1 MEKVLMKFKK
11 TAKYTSIEVK
21 ESEFILLKILSDVKI
36 LSSKNMHLY
45 YRELYSGQRSQNA
58 ISQRLK
64 KLVDAGVLKRMSK
77 PTKYNTLLY
86 FYKLGNRGYLILEQ
100 EGYLTPKQV
109 ESRKKYQYATKVPPP
124 HNEGVASCIIH
135 LMATLQKKEVSLEV
149 IKTSQRGEVSNHFLM
164 NAHQRVL
171 AEIVPDWVMET
182 DEYLICLE
190 IDTGNQ
196 SLPTI
201 RNKYE
206 RYCVFLTRKELE
218 KTLLVIFVS
227 LDKGTPR
234 MKRVGSLKS
243 AFPSMEEWPEKLEL
257 MVLPSSRLS
266 DVLMRVLTDKLSIH
280 PVRQKKLSYAWMKT
294 SIQQVSSLHSTS
306 MREVYTDK
314 FFDEE
319 FIAPLLMV
327 ILPYSERELG
337 VIAISVEEGA
347 VRSRQWV
354 EKLIKRIPVMNL
366 SKAVNYHLQLLLVY
380 ETSDGAEEDVLGVK
394 PLNGMYGVSLEALT
408 NAAPGEWKYPFE
420 FQYLTHYQKKNL
432 PWIK

>member
-1 MEKVLMKFKK
+1 MEKILMKLRK
-11 TAKYTSIEVK
+11 TAKYTGIEIK
-21 ESEFILLKILSDVKI
+21 ESEFPLLKILSDVKI

-45 YRELYSGQRSQNA
+45 YRELHNGQRSQNA
-58 ISQRLK
+58 ISNRLA
-64 KLVDAGVLKRMSK
+64 KLVDSGVLQRISK
-77 PTKYNTLLY
+77 STKYNTLLY
-86 FYKLGNRGYLILEQ
+86 FYKLGSRGYWILEQ

-135 LMATLQKKEVSLEV
+135 LIATLQKQGVPLEV
-149 IKTSQRGEVSNHFLM
+149 IKTSQRGEVSSHFLM

-196 SLPTI
+196 SLSVI
-201 RNKYE
+201 RNKYN
-206 RYCVFLTRKELE
+206 RYCAFLTRKNSE

-234 MKRVGSLKS
+234 MKRVGSLKG
-243 AFPSMEEWPEKLEL
+243 AFPSMEEWPEKVEL

-266 DVLMRVLTDKLSIH
+266 GVLIRVLADKLTIH
-280 PVRQKKLSYAWMKT
+280 PVRQKELSYAWMKT
-294 SIQQVSSLHSTS
+294 SIKQVSSISSTS
-306 MREVYTDK
+306 MGEVFTDK
-314 FFDEE
+314 FFNEEFTAPLFVAILPSPDEE
-319 FIAPLLMV
+319 
-327 ILPYSERELG
+327 LG
-337 VIAISVEEGA
+337 LIAISVEEGA

-354 EKLIKRIPVMNL
+354 EKLIKRIPIMNL
-366 SKAVNYHLQLLLVY
+366 SKSVNCHLQLLLVY
-380 ETSDGAEEDVLGVK
+380 ETSDGAEGDVLGVK
-394 PLNGMYGVSLEALT
+394 PLNGMYGVSLETLT